1 MAGEE
6 VSITALAEERLRLER
21 EAFEIERSRLEA
33 ARERAEAELKI
44 ARSGH
49 PFLVFA
55 SVTLLALF
63 SFAGGT
69 LLGISV
75 NENRHQRLREARLRD
90 ALSQLGNLSGNSTT
104 NATAVSI
111 RSAVGDPHS
120 DVSVVVI
127 Q

>member
-1 MAGEE
+1 MDGE
-6 VSITALAEERLRLER
+6 VSITALAEERLKLER
-21 EAFEIERSRLEA
+21 EAFELEKGRLEA

-55 SVTLLALF
+55 SISLLALF
-63 SFAGGT
+63 AFAGGM

-75 NENRHQRLREARLRD
+75 NEGRHQRQREARLKE
-90 ALSQLGNLSGNSTT
+90 ALSQLGGISA
-104 NATAVSI
+104 ATAI
-111 RSAVGDPHS
+111 TNSAALPINALS
-120 DVSVVVI
+120 PEQRRNVSVVVF